1 MIPWKTYSQALKRNV
16 QSRQLAALLFAF
28 HSHFPENTQPFKTN
42 QLSKHMTPAIYLEK
56 GRDKSLRRR
65 HPWIFSRGIRKME
78 GEPSLGET
86 VDIFT
91 HDGKWLAKGAYSPHS
106 QIRARVWCFEK
117 TEINEDFFVK
127 RIQNALLLRQDVIE
141 RDGLTGYRL
150 IAAES
155 DGLPGITID
164 KYQDYLV
171 CQLLS
176 AGAEFQK
183 QSLIN
188 ALLKVFPQCNIYER
202 SDVAVRKKEGLEER
216 TGVLHGDEPPKSVVI
231 EENGVKISVDIVGGH
246 KTGFYL
252 DQRDSRQQAMKYVK
266 GKEVLNCFSYT
277 GGFGLYALKGDAKR
291 VINADVSQPALDT
304 AKLNAELNEFDISKK
319 RAVFLNADVFKLLR
333 EYRDQGTKFDVV
345 IMDPPK
351 FAESKAQ
358 LNGACRGYKDI
369 NMLAMQILKPGGT
382 LLTYS
387 CSGLMDQVLFQKII
401 ADAAV
406 DAGRQVKFVERFEQA
421 ADHPTDTA
429 YPEGF
434 YLKGFACKVI

>member
-1 MIPWKTYSQALKRNV
+1 MSA
-16 QSRQLAALLFAF
+16 
-28 HSHFPENTQPFKTN
+28 
-42 QLSKHMTPAIYLEK
+42 AIYLVK
-56 GRDKSLRRR
+56 GREKSVVRR
-65 HPWIFSRGIRKME
+65 HPWIFSRGIDRVE
-78 GEPSLGET
+78 GNPQLGET
-86 VDIFT
+86 VDVYG
-91 HDGKWLAKGAYSPHS
+91 HDGKWLAKAAYSPES
-106 QIRARVWCFEK
+106 QIRARVWSFEK
-117 TEINEDFFVK
+117 QDINKAFFVK
-127 RIQNALLLRQDVIE
+127 RIQDAQLLREDVIE

-155 DGLPGITID
+155 DGMPGVTID
-164 KYQDYLV
+164 RYQNFFV

-176 AGAEFQK
+176 AGAEHQK
-183 QSLIN
+183 QNIVDALIE
-188 ALLKVFPQCNIYER
+188 VFPDCNVYER
-202 SDVAVRKKEGLEER
+202 SDVSVRKKEGLQET
-216 TGVLHGDEPPKSVVI
+216 TGVLHGEMPPKSVVV

-266 GKEVLNCFSYT
+266 DKEVLNCFSYT
-277 GGFGLYALKGDAKR
+277 GGFGLYALKGGAKR

-304 AKLNAELNEFDISKK
+304 AKFNAELNEFDISKK

-369 NMLAMQILKPGGT
+369 NMLAMQILNPGGT

-406 DAGRQVKFVERFEQA
+406 DAGRSVKFVERFEQA

-434 YLKGFACKVI
+434 YLKGFACKVL

>member
-1 MIPWKTYSQALKRNV
+1 MSA
-16 QSRQLAALLFAF
+16 
-28 HSHFPENTQPFKTN
+28 
-42 QLSKHMTPAIYLEK
+42 AIYLVK
-56 GRDKSLRRR
+56 GREKSVVRR
-65 HPWIFSRGIRKME
+65 HPWIFSRGIDRVE
-78 GEPSLGET
+78 GNPQLGET
-86 VDIFT
+86 VDVYG
-91 HDGKWLAKGAYSPHS
+91 HDGKWLAKAAYSPES
-106 QIRARVWCFEK
+106 QIRARVWSFEK
-117 TEINEDFFVK
+117 QDINKAFFVK
-127 RIQNALLLRQDVIE
+127 RIQDAQLLREDVIE

-155 DGLPGITID
+155 DGMPGVTID
-164 KYQDYLV
+164 RYQNFFV

-176 AGAEFQK
+176 AGAEHQK
-183 QSLIN
+183 QNIVDALIE
-188 ALLKVFPQCNIYER
+188 VFPDCNVYER
-202 SDVAVRKKEGLEER
+202 SDVSVRKKEGLQE
-216 TGVLHGDEPPKSVVI
+216 TAGVLHGEMPPKSVVI

-266 GKEVLNCFSYT
+266 DKEVLNCFSYT
-277 GGFGLYALKGDAKR
+277 GGFGLYALKGGAKR

-304 AKLNAELNEFDISKK
+304 AKFNAELNEFDISKK

-369 NMLAMQILKPGGT
+369 NMLAMQILNPGGT

-406 DAGRQVKFVERFEQA
+406 DAGRSVKFVERFEQA

-434 YLKGFACKVI
+434 YLKGFACKVL

>member
-1 MIPWKTYSQALKRNV
+1 MLLPST
-16 QSRQLAALLFAF
+16 SR
-28 HSHFPENTQPFKTN
+28 TIRPFQNSTRAN
-42 QLSKHMTPAIYLEK
+42 EMTAAIYLVK
-56 GRDKSLRRR
+56 GREKSVKRK
-65 HPWIFSRGIRKME
+65 HPWIFSRGIGKVE
-78 GEPSLGET
+78 GDPALGET
-86 VDIFT
+86 VDVFT
-91 HDGKWLAKGAYSPHS
+91 HDGKWLAKAAYSPES
-106 QIRARVWCFEK
+106 QIRARIWSFEK
-117 TEINEDFFVK
+117 EEINKAFFVK
-127 RIQNALLLRQDVIE
+127 RFQNAQLLREDVIE

-155 DGLPGITID
+155 DGLPGVTID
-164 KYQDYLV
+164 RYQNFFV

-176 AGAEFQK
+176 AGAEYNK
-183 QSLIN
+183 QAIVD
-188 ALLKVFPQCNIYER
+188 ALVECFPDCNIYER
-202 SDVAVRKKEGLEER
+202 SDVAVRKKEGLKET
-216 TGVLHGDEPPKSVVI
+216 TGVLHGEEPPKSVVI

-266 GKEVLNCFSYT
+266 DKEVLNCFSYT
-277 GGFGLYALKGDAKR
+277 GGFGLYALKGGAKR

-304 AKLNAELNEFDISKK
+304 AKYNAELNEFDISKK

-333 EYRDQGTKFDVV
+333 EYRDQGTQFDVV

-406 DAGRQVKFVERFEQA
+406 DANRQVKFVERFEQA

-434 YLKGFACKVI
+434 YLKGFACKVL

>member
-1 MIPWKTYSQALKRNV
+1 MSA
-16 QSRQLAALLFAF
+16 
-28 HSHFPENTQPFKTN
+28 
-42 QLSKHMTPAIYLEK
+42 AIYLVK
-56 GRDKSLRRR
+56 GREKSVVRR
-65 HPWIFSRGIRKME
+65 HPWIFSRGIDRVE
-78 GEPSLGET
+78 GNPQLGET
-86 VDIFT
+86 VDVYG
-91 HDGKWLAKGAYSPHS
+91 HDGKWLAKAAYSPES
-106 QIRARVWCFEK
+106 QIRARVWSFEK
-117 TEINEDFFVK
+117 QDINKAFFVK
-127 RIQNALLLRQDVIE
+127 RIQDAQLLREDVIE
-141 RDGLTGYRL
+141 RDCLTGYRL

-155 DGLPGITID
+155 DGMPGVTID
-164 KYQDYLV
+164 RYQNFFV

-176 AGAEFQK
+176 AGAEHQK
-183 QSLIN
+183 QNIVGALIE
-188 ALLKVFPQCNIYER
+188 VFPDCNVYER
-202 SDVAVRKKEGLEER
+202 SDVSVRKKEGLQET
-216 TGVLHGDEPPKSVVI
+216 TGVLHGEMPPKSVVI

-266 GKEVLNCFSYT
+266 DKEVLNCFSYT
-277 GGFGLYALKGDAKR
+277 GGFGLYALKGGAKR

-304 AKLNAELNEFDISKK
+304 AKFNAELNAFDISKK

-369 NMLAMQILKPGGT
+369 NMLAMQILNPGGT

-406 DAGRQVKFVERFEQA
+406 DAGRSVKFVERFEQA

-434 YLKGFACKVI
+434 YLKGFACKVL

>member
-1 MIPWKTYSQALKRNV
+1 MSA
-16 QSRQLAALLFAF
+16 
-28 HSHFPENTQPFKTN
+28 
-42 QLSKHMTPAIYLEK
+42 AIYLVK
-56 GRDKSLRRR
+56 GREKSVVRR
-65 HPWIFSRGIRKME
+65 HPWIFSRGIDRVE
-78 GEPSLGET
+78 GNPQLGET
-86 VDIFT
+86 VDVYG
-91 HDGKWLAKGAYSPHS
+91 HDGKWLAKAAYSPES
-106 QIRARVWCFEK
+106 QIRARVWSFEK
-117 TEINEDFFVK
+117 QDINKAFFVK
-127 RIQNALLLRQDVIE
+127 RIQDAQLLREDVIE

-155 DGLPGITID
+155 DGMPGVTID
-164 KYQDYLV
+164 RYQNFFV

-176 AGAEFQK
+176 AGAEHQK
-183 QSLIN
+183 QNIVGALIE
-188 ALLKVFPQCNIYER
+188 VFPDCNVYER
-202 SDVAVRKKEGLEER
+202 SDVSVRKKEGLQET
-216 TGVLHGDEPPKSVVI
+216 TGVLHGEMPPKSVVI

-266 GKEVLNCFSYT
+266 DKEVLNCFSYT
-277 GGFGLYALKGDAKR
+277 GGFGLYALKGGAKR

-304 AKLNAELNEFDISKK
+304 AKFNAELNAFDISKK

-351 FAESKAQ
+351 FAESKGQ

-369 NMLAMQILKPGGT
+369 NMLAMQILNPGGT

-406 DAGRQVKFVERFEQA
+406 DAGRSVKFVERFEQA

-434 YLKGFACKVI
+434 YLKGFACKVL

>member
-1 MIPWKTYSQALKRNV
+1 
-16 QSRQLAALLFAF
+16 
-28 HSHFPENTQPFKTN
+28 
-42 QLSKHMTPAIYLEK
+42 MTAAIYLVK
-56 GRDKSLRRR
+56 GREKSVKRK
-65 HPWIFSRGIRKME
+65 HPWIFSRGINKVE
-78 GEPSLGET
+78 GEPALGET
-86 VDIFT
+86 VDVFT
-91 HDGKWLAKGAYSPHS
+91 HDGKWLAKAAYSPES
-106 QIRARVWCFEK
+106 QIRARIWSFEK
-117 TEINEDFFVK
+117 EDINKAFFVK
-127 RIQNALLLRQDVIE
+127 RFKDAQLLREDVIE

-150 IAAES
+150 VAAES
-155 DGLPGITID
+155 DGLPGVTID
-164 KYQDYLV
+164 RYQNFFV

-176 AGAEFQK
+176 AGAEYNK
-183 QSLIN
+183 QAIVD
-188 ALLKVFPQCNIYER
+188 ALVECFPDCNVYER
-202 SDVAVRKKEGLEER
+202 SDVSVRKKEGLKET
-216 TGVLHGDEPPKSVVI
+216 TGVLHGEEPPKSVVI

-252 DQRDSRQQAMKYVK
+252 DQRDSRQQAMKYMK
-266 GKEVLNCFSYT
+266 DKEVLNCFSYT
-277 GGFGLYALKGDAKR
+277 GGFGLYALKGGAKR

-304 AKLNAELNEFDISKK
+304 AKFNAELNEFDISKK

-333 EYRDQGTKFDVV
+333 EYRDQGTQFDVV

-406 DAGRQVKFVERFEQA
+406 DANRQVKFVERFEQA

-434 YLKGFACKVI
+434 YLKGFACKVL

>member
-1 MIPWKTYSQALKRNV
+1 
-16 QSRQLAALLFAF
+16 
-28 HSHFPENTQPFKTN
+28 
-42 QLSKHMTPAIYLEK
+42 MTAAIYLVK
-56 GRDKSLRRR
+56 GREKSVKRK
-65 HPWIFSRGIRKME
+65 HPWIFSRGINKVE
-78 GEPSLGET
+78 GEPALGET
-86 VDIFT
+86 VDVFT
-91 HDGKWLAKGAYSPHS
+91 HDGKWLAKAAYSPES
-106 QIRARVWCFEK
+106 QIRARIWSFEK
-117 TEINEDFFVK
+117 EDINKAFFVK
-127 RIQNALLLRQDVIE
+127 RFKDAQLLREDVIE

-150 IAAES
+150 VAAES
-155 DGLPGITID
+155 DGLPGVTID
-164 KYQDYLV
+164 RYQNFFV

-176 AGAEFQK
+176 AGAEYNK
-183 QSLIN
+183 QAIVD
-188 ALLKVFPQCNIYER
+188 ALVECFPDCNVYER
-202 SDVAVRKKEGLEER
+202 SDVAVRKKEGLKET
-216 TGVLHGDEPPKSVVI
+216 TGVLHGEEPPKSVVI

-252 DQRDSRQQAMKYVK
+252 DQRDSRQQAMKYMK
-266 GKEVLNCFSYT
+266 DKEVLNCFSYT
-277 GGFGLYALKGDAKR
+277 GGFGLYALKGGAKR

-304 AKLNAELNEFDISKK
+304 AKFNAELNEFDISKK

-333 EYRDQGTKFDVV
+333 EYRDQGTQFDVV

-406 DAGRQVKFVERFEQA
+406 DANRQVKFVERFEQA
-421 ADHPTDTA
+421 ADHPTDSA

-434 YLKGFACKVI
+434 YLKGFACKVL

>member
-1 MIPWKTYSQALKRNV
+1 
-16 QSRQLAALLFAF
+16 
-28 HSHFPENTQPFKTN
+28 
-42 QLSKHMTPAIYLEK
+42 MTPAIYLVK
-56 GRDKSLRRR
+56 GREKSLRRK
-65 HPWIFSRGIRKME
+65 HPWVFSRGISKIE
-78 GEPSLGET
+78 GEPDLGDT
-86 VDIFT
+86 VDVYT
-91 HDGKWLAKGAYSPHS
+91 HEGQWLAKAAYSPHS
-106 QIRARVWCFEK
+106 QIRARVWSFEK
-117 TEINEDFFVK
+117 EAIDTAFFVK
-127 RIQNALLLRQDVIE
+127 RIQQAQLLRDDLIE

-164 KYQDYLV
+164 KYQDFLV

-176 AGAEFQK
+176 AGAESQK
-183 QSLIN
+183 D
-188 ALLKVFPQCNIYER
+188 ALVEALKQCFPTCSIYER

-216 TGVLHGDEPPKSVVI
+216 VGVLHGELPPKSVVI

-252 DQRDSRQQAMKYVK
+252 DQRDSRFQSMKYVK
-266 GKEVLNCFSYT
+266 NKDVLNCFSYT
-277 GGFGLYALKGDAKR
+277 GGFGLYALKGGAKR

-304 AKLNAELNEFDISKK
+304 AKFNAELNEFDISKK

-369 NMLAMQILKPGGT
+369 NMLAMQILNPGGT

-401 ADAAV
+401 ADAAL
-406 DAGRQVKFVERFEQA
+406 DAGRDVKFIERFEQA

-434 YLKGFACKVI
+434 YLKGFACKVL

>member
-1 MIPWKTYSQALKRNV
+1 MSA
-16 QSRQLAALLFAF
+16 
-28 HSHFPENTQPFKTN
+28 
-42 QLSKHMTPAIYLEK
+42 AIYLVK
-56 GRDKSLRRR
+56 GREKSVVRR
-65 HPWIFSRGIRKME
+65 HPWIFSRGIDRVE
-78 GEPSLGET
+78 GNPQLGET
-86 VDIFT
+86 VDVYG
-91 HDGKWLAKGAYSPHS
+91 HDGKWLAKAAYSPES
-106 QIRARVWCFEK
+106 QIRARVWSFEK
-117 TEINEDFFVK
+117 QDINRAFFVK
-127 RIQNALLLRQDVIE
+127 RIQDAQLLREDVIE

-155 DGLPGITID
+155 DGMPGVTID
-164 KYQDYLV
+164 RYQNFFV

-176 AGAEFQK
+176 AGAEHQK
-183 QSLIN
+183 QNIVDALIE
-188 ALLKVFPQCNIYER
+188 VFPDCNVYER
-202 SDVAVRKKEGLEER
+202 SDVSVRKKEGLQET
-216 TGVLHGDEPPKSVVI
+216 TGVLHGEMPPKSVVI
-231 EENGVKISVDIVGGH
+231 DENGVKISVDIVGGH

-266 GKEVLNCFSYT
+266 DKEVLNCFSYT
-277 GGFGLYALKGDAKR
+277 GGFGLYALKGGAKR

-304 AKLNAELNEFDISKK
+304 AKFNAELNEFDISKK

-333 EYRDQGTKFDVV
+333 EYRDQGTTFDVV

-406 DAGRQVKFVERFEQA
+406 DAGRSVKFVERFEQA

-434 YLKGFACKVI
+434 YLKGFACKVL

>member
-1 MIPWKTYSQALKRNV
+1 
-16 QSRQLAALLFAF
+16 
-28 HSHFPENTQPFKTN
+28 
-42 QLSKHMTPAIYLEK
+42 MTPAIYLVK
-56 GRDKSLRRR
+56 GREKSLRRK
-65 HPWIFSRGIRKME
+65 HPWVFSRGISKIE
-78 GEPSLGET
+78 GEPGLGDT
-86 VDIFT
+86 VDVYT
-91 HDGKWLAKGAYSPHS
+91 HEGQWLAKAAYSPHS
-106 QIRARVWCFEK
+106 QIRARVWSFEK
-117 TEINEDFFVK
+117 EAIDNAFFVK
-127 RIQNALLLRQDVIE
+127 RIQQAQLLRDDLIE

-164 KYQDYLV
+164 KYQDFLV

-176 AGAEFQK
+176 AGAESQK
-183 QSLIN
+183 D
-188 ALLKVFPQCNIYER
+188 ALVEALKQCFPTCSIYER

-216 TGVLHGDEPPKSVVI
+216 VGVLHGELPPKSVVI

-252 DQRDSRQQAMKYVK
+252 DQRDSRFQSMKYVK
-266 GKEVLNCFSYT
+266 NKDVLNCFSYT
-277 GGFGLYALKGDAKR
+277 GGFGLYALKGGAKR

-304 AKLNAELNEFDISKK
+304 AKFNAELNEFDISKK

-369 NMLAMQILKPGGT
+369 NMLAMQILNPGGT

-401 ADAAV
+401 ADAAL
-406 DAGRQVKFVERFEQA
+406 DAGRDVKFIERFEQA

-434 YLKGFACKVI
+434 YLKGFACKVL

>member
-1 MIPWKTYSQALKRNV
+1 M
-16 QSRQLAALLFAF
+16 AA
-28 HSHFPENTQPFKTN
+28 
-42 QLSKHMTPAIYLEK
+42 AIHLVK
-56 GRDKSLRRR
+56 GRDKSLRRK
-65 HPWIFSRGIRKME
+65 HPWVFSRGISRVD
-78 GEPSLGET
+78 GSPALGET
-86 VDIFT
+86 VDIYA
-91 HDGKWLAKGAYSPHS
+91 HNGEWLAKAAYSPNS
-106 QIRARVWCFEK
+106 QIRARVWSFKKQDIDVE
-117 TEINEDFFVK
+117 FF
-127 RIQNALLLRQDVIE
+127 IQQIQQAQLLREDIIE

-155 DGLPGITID
+155 DGLPGVTID
-164 KYQDYLV
+164 RYGNFLV

-176 AGAEFQK
+176 AGAEYQK
-183 QSLIN
+183 ETLVQALIHC
-188 ALLKVFPQCNIYER
+188 FPECSIYER
-202 SDVAVRKKEGLEER
+202 SDVSVRKKEGLEER
-216 TGVLHGDEPPKSVVI
+216 TGVLHGESPDKPVVI
-231 EENGVKISVDIVGGH
+231 EENGVKISVDIINGH

-252 DQRDSRQQAMKYVK
+252 DQRDSRFQAQKYVK
-266 GKEVLNCFSYT
+266 DKEVLNCFSYT
-277 GGFGLYALKGDAKR
+277 GGFGLYALKGGAKR
-291 VINADVSQPALDT
+291 VINADVSQLALDT
-304 AKLNAELNEFDISKK
+304 AKHNAELNGFTEKK
-319 RAVFLNADVFKLLR
+319 KAVFLNADVFKLLR

-387 CSGLMDQVLFQKII
+387 CSGLMDGNLFQKII

-406 DAGRQVKFVERFEQA
+406 DANRSVKFVERFEQA

-434 YLKGFACKVI
+434 YLKGFACKVL

>member
-1 MIPWKTYSQALKRNV
+1 
-16 QSRQLAALLFAF
+16 
-28 HSHFPENTQPFKTN
+28 
-42 QLSKHMTPAIYLEK
+42 MTSAIYLVK
-56 GRDKSLRRR
+56 GRDKSLRRK
-65 HPWIFSRGIRKME
+65 HPWVFSRGIQRIE

-86 VDIFT
+86 VDVYSN
-91 HDGKWLAKGAYSPHS
+91 DGQWLAKAAYSPHS
-106 QIRARVWCFEK
+106 QIRARVWSFEK
-117 TEINEDFFVK
+117 EEIDSAFFIK
-127 RIQNALLLRQDVIE
+127 RIQQAQMLRDDFIE

-164 KYQDYLV
+164 KYDNYLV

-176 AGAEFQK
+176 AGAEYQK
-183 QSLIN
+183 KTLVK
-188 ALLKVFPQCNIYER
+188 ALNTCFPECHIYER

-216 TGVLHGDEPPKSVVI
+216 VGVLHGELPPKSVVI
-231 EENGVKISVDIVGGH
+231 EENGIKINVDIVNGH

-252 DQRDSRQQAMKYVK
+252 DQRDSRFQSMKYVK
-266 GKEVLNCFSYT
+266 DKEVLNCFSYT
-277 GGFGLYALKGDAKR
+277 GGFGLYALKGGAKR

-304 AKLNAELNEFDISKK
+304 AKLNADLNEFDISKK

-333 EYRDQGTKFDVV
+333 EYRDQGTQFDVV

-387 CSGLMDQVLFQKII
+387 CSGLMDQALFQKII
-401 ADAAV
+401 ADAAL
-406 DAGRQVKFVERFEQA
+406 DAGRDVKFVERFEQA

-434 YLKGFACKVI
+434 YLKGFACKVF

>member
-1 MIPWKTYSQALKRNV
+1 
-16 QSRQLAALLFAF
+16 
-28 HSHFPENTQPFKTN
+28 
-42 QLSKHMTPAIYLEK
+42 MTPAIHLAK
-56 GRDKSLRRR
+56 GRDKSLRRK
-65 HPWIFSRGIRKME
+65 HPWIFSRGIEKVT
-78 GEPSLGET
+78 GEPGLGET
-86 VDIFT
+86 VDVFS
-91 HDGKWLAKGAYSPHS
+91 HNGQWLAKAAFSPKS
-106 QIRARVWCFEK
+106 QIRARVWTFDKSDSVDQAFFEK
-117 TEINEDFFVK
+117 RLNDA
-127 RIQNALLLRQDVIE
+127 QLLREDIIE

-164 KYQDYLV
+164 KYDNYLV

-176 AGAEFQK
+176 AGAEYHK
-183 QSLIN
+183 ENLVKSLV
-188 ALLKVFPQCNIYER
+188 ACFPNHNVYER
-202 SDVAVRKKEGLEER
+202 SDVSVRKKEGLEE
-216 TGVLHGDEPPKSVVI
+216 TVGVLHGELPPKFVSI
-231 EENGVKISVDIVGGH
+231 EENGVKINVDIVNGH

-277 GGFGLYALKGDAKR
+277 GGFGLYAMKGEASR

-304 AKLNAELNEFDISKK
+304 AKLNAEQNGFDVSKK

-333 EYRDQGTKFDVV
+333 EYRDQGTMFDVV

-351 FAESKAQ
+351 FAESKSQ

-387 CSGLMDQVLFQKII
+387 CSGLMENDLFQKII

-406 DAGRQVKFVERFEQA
+406 DAGRSVKFVERFEQA
-421 ADHPTDTA
+421 ADHPVDTA

-434 YLKGFACKVI
+434 YLKGFACKVL

>member
-1 MIPWKTYSQALKRNV
+1 
-16 QSRQLAALLFAF
+16 
-28 HSHFPENTQPFKTN
+28 
-42 QLSKHMTPAIYLEK
+42 MTPAIYLVK
-56 GRDKSLRRR
+56 GREKSLRRK
-65 HPWIFSRGIRKME
+65 HPWVFSRGISKIE
-78 GEPSLGET
+78 GEPGLGDT
-86 VDIFT
+86 VDVYT
-91 HDGKWLAKGAYSPHS
+91 HEGQWLAKAAYSPHS
-106 QIRARVWCFEK
+106 QIRARVWSFEK
-117 TEINEDFFVK
+117 EAIDTAFFVK
-127 RIQNALLLRQDVIE
+127 RIQQAQLLRDDLIE

-164 KYQDYLV
+164 KYQDFLV

-176 AGAEFQK
+176 AGAECQK
-183 QSLIN
+183 D
-188 ALLKVFPQCNIYER
+188 ALVEALKQCFPTCSIYER

-216 TGVLHGDEPPKSVVI
+216 VGVLHGELPPKSVVI

-252 DQRDSRQQAMKYVK
+252 DQRDSRFQSMKYVK
-266 GKEVLNCFSYT
+266 NKDVLNCFSYT
-277 GGFGLYALKGDAKR
+277 GGFGLYALKGGAKR

-304 AKLNAELNEFDISKK
+304 AKFNAELNEFDISKK

-369 NMLAMQILKPGGT
+369 NMLAMQILNPGGT

-401 ADAAV
+401 ADAAL
-406 DAGRQVKFVERFEQA
+406 DAGRDVKFIERFEQS

-434 YLKGFACKVI
+434 YLKGFACKVL

>member
-1 MIPWKTYSQALKRNV
+1 
-16 QSRQLAALLFAF
+16 
-28 HSHFPENTQPFKTN
+28 
-42 QLSKHMTPAIYLEK
+42 MTPAIYLVK
-56 GRDKSLRRR
+56 GREKSLRRK
-65 HPWIFSRGIRKME
+65 HPWVFSRGISKIE
-78 GEPSLGET
+78 GEPGLGDT
-86 VDIFT
+86 VDVYT
-91 HDGKWLAKGAYSPHS
+91 HEGQWLAKAAYSPHS
-106 QIRARVWCFEK
+106 QIRARVWSFEK
-117 TEINEDFFVK
+117 EAIDTAFFVK
-127 RIQNALLLRQDVIE
+127 RIQQAQLLRDDLIE

-164 KYQDYLV
+164 KYQDFLV

-176 AGAEFQK
+176 AGAECQK
-183 QSLIN
+183 D
-188 ALLKVFPQCNIYER
+188 ALVEALNQCFPTCSIYER

-216 TGVLHGDEPPKSVVI
+216 VGVLHGELPPKSVVI

-252 DQRDSRQQAMKYVK
+252 DQRDSRFQSMKYVK
-266 GKEVLNCFSYT
+266 NKDVLNCFSYT
-277 GGFGLYALKGDAKR
+277 GGFGLYALKGGAKR

-304 AKLNAELNEFDISKK
+304 AKFNAELNEFDISKK

-369 NMLAMQILKPGGT
+369 NMLAMQILNPGGT

-401 ADAAV
+401 ADAAL
-406 DAGRQVKFVERFEQA
+406 DAGRDVKFIERFEQA

-434 YLKGFACKVI
+434 YLKGFACKVL

>member
-1 MIPWKTYSQALKRNV
+1 MSA
-16 QSRQLAALLFAF
+16 
-28 HSHFPENTQPFKTN
+28 
-42 QLSKHMTPAIYLEK
+42 AIYLVK
-56 GRDKSLRRR
+56 GREKSVVRR
-65 HPWIFSRGIRKME
+65 HPWIFSRGIDRVE
-78 GEPSLGET
+78 GNPQLGET
-86 VDIFT
+86 VDVYG
-91 HDGKWLAKGAYSPHS
+91 HDGKWLAKAAYSPES
-106 QIRARVWCFEK
+106 QIRARVWSFEK
-117 TEINEDFFVK
+117 QDVNRAFFVK
-127 RIQNALLLRQDVIE
+127 RIQDAQLLREDVIE

-155 DGLPGITID
+155 DGMPGVTID
-164 KYQDYLV
+164 RYQNFFV

-176 AGAEFQK
+176 AGAEHQK
-183 QSLIN
+183 QNIVDALIE
-188 ALLKVFPQCNIYER
+188 VFPDCNVYER
-202 SDVAVRKKEGLEER
+202 SDVSVRKKEGLQET
-216 TGVLHGDEPPKSVVI
+216 TGVLHGEMPPKSVVI
-231 EENGVKISVDIVGGH
+231 EENGVKISVDIVDGH

-266 GKEVLNCFSYT
+266 DKEVLNCFSYT
-277 GGFGLYALKGDAKR
+277 GGFGLYALKGGAKR

-304 AKLNAELNEFDISKK
+304 AKFNAELNEFDISKK

-369 NMLAMQILKPGGT
+369 NMLAMQILNPGGT

-387 CSGLMDQVLFQKII
+387 CSGLMDQVLFQKVI
-401 ADAAV
+401 ADAAI
-406 DAGRQVKFVERFEQA
+406 DAGRSVKFVERFEQA
-421 ADHPTDTA
+421 ADHPIDTA

-434 YLKGFACKVI
+434 YLKGFACKVL

>member
-1 MIPWKTYSQALKRNV
+1 
-16 QSRQLAALLFAF
+16 
-28 HSHFPENTQPFKTN
+28 
-42 QLSKHMTPAIYLEK
+42 MTAAIYLVK
-56 GRDKSLRRR
+56 GREKSVKRK
-65 HPWIFSRGIRKME
+65 HPWIFSRGISKVE
-78 GEPSLGET
+78 GEPALGET
-86 VDIFT
+86 VDVFT
-91 HDGKWLAKGAYSPHS
+91 HDGKWLAKAAYSPES
-106 QIRARVWCFEK
+106 QIRARIWSFEK
-117 TEINEDFFVK
+117 EEIDKAFFVK
-127 RIQNALLLRQDVIE
+127 RFNNAQLLREDVIE

-155 DGLPGITID
+155 DGLPGVTID
-164 KYQDYLV
+164 RYQNFFV

-176 AGAEFQK
+176 AGAEYNK
-183 QSLIN
+183 QAIVD
-188 ALLKVFPQCNIYER
+188 ALVECFPDCNVYER
-202 SDVAVRKKEGLEER
+202 SDVAVRKKEGLKET
-216 TGVLHGDEPPKSVVI
+216 TGVLHGEEPPKSVVI

-252 DQRDSRQQAMKYVK
+252 DQRDSRQQAMKYMK
-266 GKEVLNCFSYT
+266 NKEVLNCFSYT
-277 GGFGLYALKGDAKR
+277 GGFGLYALKGGAKR

-304 AKLNAELNEFDISKK
+304 AKFNAELNEFDISKK

-406 DAGRQVKFVERFEQA
+406 DANRQVKFVERFEQA

-434 YLKGFACKVI
+434 YLKGFACKVL